1 MTERAKPYVG
11 VSGVGTPETQQQLIE
26 LFDEAG
32 LREKRKLMLGVKTL
46 HKCQWLDQPWVRDDG
61 WDLVGEQAFRGAV
74 TKSERTFNIAQAYF
88 DQREVG
94 DQWYRRAFLERMY
107 ARGEGWI
114 DGIQFDS
121 YPWHENKD
129 LTAFLHETKDR
140 YPDTQIYL
148 QCHEKSMQRYNPQQ
162 IARILGE
169 HAEALDYILFDA
181 SHGKGIRLNT
191 TQLAPY
197 IEEAFASDKLAHVG
211 VALAG
216 GLYGP
221 IVREDLP
228 ELVSQ
233 FPELSWDAE
242 GKLHPVS
249 DDGRMLLNMNV
260 VKDYFDASQ
269 EVIG

>member
-1 MTERAKPYVG
+1 MTERAKPYIG
-11 VSGVGTPETQQQLIE
+11 VSGIGSPEVQQQVAD
-26 LFDEAG
+26 LFDESG
-32 LREKRKLMLGVKTL
+32 LRAKRELMVGVKTL

-61 WDLVGEQAFRGAV
+61 WDLVGEQSFRDAAV
-74 TKSERTFNIAQAYF
+74 RSDKTLNIAQAYF

-107 ARGEGWI
+107 ARGEAWI

-129 LTAFLHETKDR
+129 LLAFLHETKEKH
-140 YPDTQIYL
+140 PETLIYL
-148 QCHEKSMQRYNPQQ
+148 QCHEKSMLRYNPQQ
-162 IARILGE
+162 LTRILGE
-169 HAEALDYILFDA
+169 HADVLDYLLFDA

-191 TQLAPY
+191 VQLSPY
-197 IEEAFASDKLAHVG
+197 IQEAFESEKLSHVG

-216 GLYGP
+216 GLHGAV
-221 IVREDLP
+221 VREDLP
-228 ELVSQ
+228 ELVAK
-233 FPELSWDAE
+233 FPDLSWDAE

-249 DDGRMLLNMNV
+249 DDGRMLLDMDA
-260 VKDYFDASQ
+260 VKDYFVASK